1 MADFK
6 YEIVEHIALFQRVPR
21 GGQRNLTRFH
31 GMVENLSMIS
41 GIGHLS
47 MRKWEKG

>member
-21 GGQRNLTRFH
+21 GGQKNLTRFH
-31 GMVENLSMIS
+31 GMVENLNMILET
-41 GIGHLS
+41 GCRD
-47 MRKWEKG
+47 MKKWVRV